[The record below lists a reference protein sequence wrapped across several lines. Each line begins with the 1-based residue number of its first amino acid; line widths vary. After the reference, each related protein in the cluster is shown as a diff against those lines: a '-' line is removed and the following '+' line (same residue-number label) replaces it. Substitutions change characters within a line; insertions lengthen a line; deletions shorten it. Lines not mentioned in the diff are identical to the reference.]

1 MGSGE
6 RENVLTLSATDLALC
21 QRCPRLLAYKDAG
34 RRNAWR
40 VGIEGSGKRYGSLF
54 HKHVAEAFFSD
65 MGETAA
71 PGREAMRLLL
81 SGTSKGLS
89 EGLSDLIRTRYFN
102 PFLAEHG
109 SRLNADCV
117 MAMADGTAF
126 WVRDLAGILEAIP
139 SLRKDPER
147 GLGRVFAGAGR
158 TLRALYSTEDGT
170 MLKVSGRCD
179 ALIFNPDSGTACL
192 FEFKGYRPT
201 DPTAALSQSLIYAW
215 LVESAT
221 GVLPSVRLI
230 YLEGGGPF
238 AFPKEDVAS
247 MLRGLPPLFESARS
261 VLLRRKPLPAP
272 ASESLCSRCPW
283 DGECNKEWGARDFSL
298 SRVPPESVPVSGG
311 TDIGGGS
318 LEGPLLEERAAPA
331 ASEETEEG
339 RERMK
344 QLLRTLEALKLSVTD
359 EGFVC
364 GPCFVRLKVR
374 PDATRGTTVR
384 KIEARADDLQVQME
398 LPVLPMI
405 QAQGGY
411 VSVDVPRTRRQ
422 VLSLETLIRKGAENR
437 PRSEAAFPLGMGVDG
452 RVFWADLAEP
462 AMTSALIGGTS
473 GSGKSVLLRSVVIG
487 LLLCAPQDSVCFT
500 LIDPK
505 RVTFTD
511 LAELSALEEG
521 RILCDADEAMEAL
534 GGAVDE
540 MERRYGLLEKARVS
554 HLTDYNAASGE
565 RLRRRV
571 VIVDEYADIMTHKG
585 TARKLEHF
593 IQRLCQKGRAAGF
606 HLLMATQRPDAK
618 VVTGVIKANLQL
630 RVALKV
636 ASRSN
641 SQIILGE
648 GFTQAQCLLGHGDM
662 LVGDGACVER
672 LQGPLAGPEL
682 LGSEHWDVRRR

>member
-1 MGSGE
+1 MGSGG
-6 RENVLTLSATDLALC
+6 RENILTLSATDLALC
-21 QRCPRLLAYKDAG
+21 QRCPRLLAYKDVG
-34 RRNAWR
+34 RRNAWK
-40 VGIEGSGKRYGSLF
+40 VGIEGSGERYGSLF

-65 MGETAA
+65 MGKTAA

-102 PFLAEHG
+102 PFLEEHG
-109 SRLNADCV
+109 KRLSADCV

-147 GLGRVFAGAGR
+147 GLDRVFAGSGR
-158 TLRALYSTEDGT
+158 ALRAFYSAEDGT
-170 MLKVSGRCD
+170 LLKVSGRCD

-247 MLRGLPPLFESARS
+247 MLRGLPPLFESARN
-261 VLLRRKPLPAP
+261 VLLRRKPLPVP

-283 DGECNKEWGARDFSL
+283 DGECNKEWGERAFFL
-298 SRVPPESVPVSGG
+298 SRDPSESVSLPASEKPDLEKGA
-311 TDIGGGS
+311 
-318 LEGPLLEERAAPA
+318 LEGPLREERG

-374 PDATRGTTVR
+374 PDAARGTTVR

-411 VSVDVPRTRRQ
+411 VSIDVPRTRRQ

-462 AMTSALIGGTS
+462 ATTSVLIGGTS

-487 LLLCAPQDSVCFT
+487 LLLCAPQGSVCFT

-534 GGAVDE
+534 SGAVDE
-540 MERRYGLLEKARVS
+540 MERRYGLLEEARVS
-554 HLTDYNAASGE
+554 HLTDYNAVSGE

-571 VIVDEYADIMTHKG
+571 VIVDEYADLMTHKE
-585 TARKLEHF
+585 TAKDLEHF

-606 HLLMATQRPDAK
+606 HLLLATQRPDAK
-618 VVTGVIKANLQL
+618 VVTGLVKANLQL
-630 RVALKV
+630 HVALKV

-672 LQGPLAGPEL
+672 LQGPLADPEL
-682 LGSEHWDVRRR
+682 LGSEHWGVRRR